1 MGSSITSGSNRA
13 NEAVIKALDSPL
25 LNDNKI
31 EGSKNVLL
39 LIVSGTEEITIDE
52 IGEINEYIQ
61 NETGNSANIIM
72 GVGEDL
78 ELGNNIS
85 VTVIATGFGE
95 IQVQSVRP
103 VHNSNYVSS
112 VYNFN
117 DKDFNFK
124 YLEYQN
130 LNFNPTQFQ
139 SNLISVLTFHVYMI
153 LGLDADTFELNGG
166 DIHYKQAR
174 DIANYSQQGNVP
186 GWAPPKGGDQTRRVL
201 IDNVL
206 SKTYQEYRTALYNYH
221 RLGLD
226 VMSSD
231 TKEAKTKIANALLGF
246 EALHKRRP
254 NSFLVRT
261 FFDAKSDE
269 IADVF
274 SAGPNVKITE
284 LVSVLN
290 RVAPMHSKKWGTIK
304 F

>member
-1 MGSSITSGSNRA
+1 MRKFIIYFA
-13 NEAVIKALDSPL
+13 
-25 LNDNKI
+25 
-31 EGSKNVLL
+31 L
-39 LIVSGTEEITIDE
+39 LITAFVSAQELNCNLVVNAQQTGNENVQVFKTLEKQLNEFINNTRWTDKSFALQERIDCSM
-52 IGEINEYIQ
+52 IINIQ
-61 NETGNSANIIM
+61 NYDSDAFQA
-72 GVGEDL
+72 
-78 ELGNNIS
+78 S
-85 VTVIATGFGE
+85 

-153 LGLDADTFELNGG
+153 LGLDADTFEPNGG
-166 DIHYKQAR
+166 DIHYKQAK
-174 DIANYSQQGNVP
+174 DIANYSQQGNVQ

-206 SKTYQEYRTALYNYH
+206 SKTYLEYRTALYNYH

-226 VMSSD
+226 LMSSD

-274 SAGPNVKITE
+274 SDGPNVKITE